1 VTVMETFS
9 YEIRK
14 RAVALPPLA
23 RLTATT
29 EFRTRTTNILLSD
42 SYTTATN
49 KTGACIR

>member
-1 VTVMETFS
+1 METFS

-29 EFRTRTTNILLSD
+29 EFRKRTPYILLSD
-42 SYTTATN
+42 SYTSATN
-49 KTGACIR
+49 KSEA